1 MHLRCGFRKL
11 VLPNLNRMKRI
22 LLAAFLLLG
31 FQNFAQTDTVI
42 VTSDTVDV
50 YVISS
55 TNRLVEIEGDYAIE
69 YRDLKNLKN
78 GSYLH
83 FDSGKDLEKF
93 FASCFRSLEKGI
105 EIASVNYTLSRN
117 KLSKNV
123 VRVQGKEKSYFMLKY
138 DTLEKM
144 KTAYERDFN

>member
-1 MHLRCGFRKL
+1 MRTF
-11 VLPNLNRMKRI
+11 

-42 VTSDTVDV
+42 VSKDTVNV

-55 TNRLVEIEGDYAIE
+55 TNRLIEIEGDYAIE

-78 GSYLH
+78 GRFLN
-83 FDSGKDLEKF
+83 FDSAKDLEKF
-93 FASCFRSLEKGI
+93 FDSCFRSLEKGT

-117 KLSKNV
+117 KISKNV
-123 VRVQGKEKSYFMLKY
+123 VRVQGKEKSYFMLSY
-138 DTLEKM
+138 ETLEKM
-144 KTAYERDFN
+144 KTAYERDGQ